1 MVCRQGFG
9 TDSCEEVVEKTLREE
24 VVALEMMLGEEAQLM
39 SGLAG
44 RLQQAGPSSF
54 GSCPCATMVGGKR
67 LWSCLWEDLKERSL
81 RSSKNSVLEA
91 RAWQDGWQP
100 ASDVGCWMCV
110 GRLTDCAAVKQCA
123 KGRISVH

>member
-1 MVCRQGFG
+1 MVCSQGFE
-9 TDSCEEVVEKTLREE
+9 TDSYEEVVGQRLREE
-24 VVALEMMLGEEAQLM
+24 VVALEMMLGAEAPLM

-54 GSCPCATMVGGKR
+54 DSFPCATMVEDKR
-67 LWSCLWEDLKERSL
+67 LLSCLWEDLKERSL

-91 RAWQDGWQP
+91 RVLQDGWQP

-110 GRLTDCAAVKQCA
+110 GRLTAA
-123 KGRISVH
+123 S